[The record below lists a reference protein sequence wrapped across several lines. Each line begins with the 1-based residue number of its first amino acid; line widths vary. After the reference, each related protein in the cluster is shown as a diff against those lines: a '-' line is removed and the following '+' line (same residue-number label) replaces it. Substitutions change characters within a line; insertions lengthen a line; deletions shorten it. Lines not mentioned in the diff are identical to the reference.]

1 MLTTAPP
8 APTAPRSGVVKRSIL
23 KGERI
28 VGCPSTLI
36 ALGLLMQP
44 LSSCEI
50 IISRLLVLKALGLD
64 FQCRRGVVVKAVTNT
79 TAISAQVN
87 VRRTMKVVGNI
98 EFQVPSPNIVI
109 YLLV

>member
-1 MLTTAPP
+1 
-8 APTAPRSGVVKRSIL
+8 
-23 KGERI
+23 
-28 VGCPSTLI
+28 
-36 ALGLLMQP
+36 MQP

-98 EFQVPSPNIVI
+98 EFQAPSPNIII
-109 YLLV
+109 YLLVEPLVGMNDMIIKVLPLSTIKNINLHLNLLGVWR